1 MNRRFIGP
9 TLAVAAAVA
18 LSACTGGQPP
28 TLAPPTEGPPAT
40 PATMP
45 ATTPATPATPAT
57 APATSPGDTPAAT
70 ARPGE
75 QLRVAIILPG
85 ETTDR
90 GFNQTGEQAATIIA
104 DEFGADTTFTESVN
118 PAEQADVY
126 RQYANQGYDLVVG
139 WGGQF
144 SDGAVQVAEEFPDTH
159 FLVVSSD
166 VENGSNLASYD
177 TAIEDWQF
185 LAGYLMARLSQ
196 SGVVGQVSG
205 QCFPSTAA
213 NQNGTRDGA
222 MHANPD
228 VEWLSTYTG
237 DFEDPTRA
245 QQAAQAMIDQGA
257 DVLHT
262 NLNQGVFGVV
272 QAAQA
277 ADDAF
282 VVTEWLDNHDVAP
295 DVIVTTLNK
304 SYARFV
310 TNKVEE
316 LVGGNWQGDH
326 QRFGLPEDWGPAV
339 FDTELLPDDLYQEVL
354 DVQQQV
360 ATGEIVVE
368 RDESCPG
375 A

>member
-1 MNRRFIGP
+1 MRSLLR
-9 TLAVAAAVA
+9 LATPALTAVVVLTACSAAAP
-18 LSACTGGQPP
+18 STP
-28 TLAPPTEGPPAT
+28 APPTSAPTGAAP
-40 PATMP
+40 
-45 ATTPATPATPAT
+45 T
-57 APATSPGDTPAAT
+57 AGAPTGDAPTAAPT
-70 ARPGE
+70 GGVSGE
-75 QLRVAIILPG
+75 DLRVAIILPG

-90 GFNQTGEQAATIIA
+90 GFNETGEQAATII
-104 DEFGADTTFTESVN
+104 EEEYGADATFTESVN
-118 PAEQADVY
+118 PADQADVY
-126 RQYANQGYDLVVG
+126 RQYASQGYDLVIG

-144 SDGAVQVAEEFPDTH
+144 SDGAVEVSEEFPDTN
-159 FLVVSSD
+159 FLVVSSG

-185 LAGYLMARLSQ
+185 LAGYLMARLSE

-222 MHANPD
+222 LHANPD
-228 VEWLSTYTG
+228 IEWLSTYTG

-277 ADDAF
+277 NEGVM
-282 VVTEWLDNHDVAP
+282 VVTEWLDNSDVAP

-310 TNKVEE
+310 TNKIEDLINGEWEGVHE
-316 LVGGNWQGDH
+316 
-326 QRFGLPEDWGPAV
+326 RFGLPADWGPAV

-354 DVQQQV
+354 DVQEQI
-360 ATGEIVVE
+360 ASGEIEVE
-368 RDESCPG
+368 RDETCPG
-375 A
+375 

>member
-1 MNRRFIGP
+1 MKPHFRGAA
-9 TLAVAAAVA
+9 LVVAAVIA
-18 LSACTGGQPP
+18 LTACTAAQPTTP
-28 TLAPPTEGPPAT
+28 TDAPP
-40 PATMP
+40 
-45 ATTPATPATPAT
+45 
-57 APATSPGDTPAAT
+57 APPAAT
-70 ARPGE
+70 PGTSPADTPSGE

-90 GFNQTGEQAATIIA
+90 GFNETGEQAATIIA

-126 RQYANQGYDLVVG
+126 RQYANQGYDLVIG

-144 SDGAVQVAEEFPDTH
+144 SDGAVQVSEEFPDTY
-159 FLVVSSD
+159 FLVVSSG

-222 MHANPD
+222 LHANPD
-228 VEWLSTYTG
+228 IEWLSTYTG

-277 ADDAF
+277 NEGVL

-316 LVGGNWQGDH
+316 LVGGNWQGDA
-326 QRFGLPEDWGPAV
+326 QRFGLPDDWGPAI
-339 FDTELLPDDLYQEVL
+339 FETELLSDDLYQEVL
-354 DVQQQV
+354 GVQQQI
-360 ATGEIVVE
+360 ASGEIVVE
-368 RDESCPG
+368 RDETCPG
-375 A
+375 G

>member
-1 MNRRFIGP
+1 MVNNEEEQKAMNPSLRMAALVVATAVVVGACAGAAP
-9 TLAVAAAVA
+9 TQAPTDAPTAQPTTAETAAP
-18 LSACTGGQPP
+18 TGGS
-28 TLAPPTEGPPAT
+28 G
-40 PATMP
+40 
-45 ATTPATPATPAT
+45 
-57 APATSPGDTPAAT
+57 SD
-70 ARPGE
+70 
-75 QLRVAIILPG
+75 LRVALILPG

-90 GFNQTGEQAATIIA
+90 GFNETGAQAASIIE
-104 DEFGADTTFTESVN
+104 DEFGAEATYTESVN
-118 PAEQADVY
+118 PADQADVY
-126 RQYANQGYDLVVG
+126 RQYANQGYDLVMG

-144 SDGAVQVAEEFPDTH
+144 SDGAVTVAEEFPETN
-159 FLVVSSD
+159 FLVVSSG

-185 LAGYLMARLSQ
+185 LAGYLMARLSE

-222 MHANPD
+222 LHANAD
-228 VEWLSTYTG
+228 IEWLSTYTG
-237 DFEDPTRA
+237 DFEDPTKA

-277 ADDAF
+277 NEGTM

-295 DVIVTTLNK
+295 EVIVTTLNK

-316 LVGGNWQGDH
+316 LISGNWQGDQ
-326 QRFGLPEDWGPAV
+326 QRFGLPADWGPAV
-339 FDTELLPDDLYQEVL
+339 FDTDLLPDDLYQEIL
-354 DVQQQV
+354 DLQEQV
-360 ATGEIVVE
+360 ASGEIEVE
-368 RDESCPG
+368 RDETCPG
-375 A
+375 G

>member
-1 MNRRFIGP
+1 MKQFRRA
-9 TLAVAAAVA
+9 TLAVAAAIV
-18 LSACTGGQPP
+18 LSACAAAQP
-28 TLAPPTEGPPAT
+28 TTAPPTQ
-40 PATMP
+40 
-45 ATTPATPATPAT
+45 
-57 APATSPGDTPAAT
+57 APADTPAAT
-70 ARPGE
+70 PAATPGNGE

-90 GFNQTGEQAATIIA
+90 GFNETGEQAATIIA

-118 PAEQADVY
+118 PADQADVY
-126 RQYANQGYDLVVG
+126 RQYASQGYDLVVG

-144 SDGAVQVAEEFPDTH
+144 SDGAVEVSAEFPETY
-159 FLVVSSD
+159 FLVVSSG

-177 TAIEDWQF
+177 TAIEHWQF
-185 LAGYLMARLSQ
+185 LAGFLMARLSE
-196 SGVVGQVSG
+196 SGIVGQVSG

-222 MHANPD
+222 LHANPD
-228 VEWLSTYTG
+228 IEWLATYTG
-237 DFEDPTRA
+237 DFEDPTKA

-277 ADDAF
+277 NEGVL

-316 LVGGNWQGDH
+316 LVGGNWQGDA
-326 QRFGLPEDWGPAV
+326 QRFLLPEDWGPAI
-339 FDTELLPDDLYQEVL
+339 FETELLPDDLYQEVL
-354 DVQQQV
+354 ALQQQI
-360 ATGEIVVE
+360 ATGEIEVP
-368 RDESCPG
+368 RDETCPG
-375 A
+375 G